1 VDGTTRLAAL
11 LVCCSTRCRRI
22 KRGEEVNNMVKVFLV
37 VDDSPSMRQLISFA
51 LKDAGYDVLVAKNG
65 DEALGRLSGAK
76 VDMVITD
83 LNMPEMDGIEL
94 IKKLRGMKDYKFVP
108 IVMLTTE
115 SQEDKKQEGKQAGA
129 SGWIVKPFS
138 PEQLIGVVKKFLK

>member
-1 VDGTTRLAAL
+1 MNR
-11 LVCCSTRCRRI
+11 
-22 KRGEEVNNMVKVFLV
+22 KFLV
-37 VDDSPSMRQLISFA
+37 VDDSASMRQLVSFTI
-51 LKDAGYDVLVAKNG
+51 KDAGYDVSVAENGKDALVKLSNG
-65 DEALGRLSGAK
+65 K

-94 IKKLRGMKDYKFVP
+94 IKKLRAMPDYKFTP

-115 SQEDKKQEGKQAGA
+115 SQELKKQEGRQAGA

-138 PEQLIGVVKKFLK
+138 PEQLLGVVKKFVR

>member
-1 VDGTTRLAAL
+1 
-11 LVCCSTRCRRI
+11 
-22 KRGEEVNNMVKVFLV
+22 
-37 VDDSPSMRQLISFA
+37 MRQLVSFA
-51 LKDAGYDVLVAKNG
+51 IKEAGYDVLAAENG
-65 DEALGRLSGAK
+65 ADALVKLNGVR

-94 IKKLRGMKDYKFVP
+94 IRALRSMADYKFGP

-115 SQEDKKQEGKQAGA
+115 AEEIKKREGKEAGA

-138 PEQLIGVVKKFLK
+138 PDKLMNVVKKFVP